1 MIRSR
6 SSSKFKVKTPGNR
19 VVIHTKKLVKKGLLN
34 LHPKIKRE
42 MLKQRVRQ

>member
-6 SSSKFKVKTPGNR
+6 AISKFKVKTPGNR
-19 VVIHTKKLVKKGLLN
+19 VVIHSKKLSKKGLLN

-42 MLKQRVRQ
+42 MLKQKVRQ

>member
-6 SSSKFKVKTPGNR
+6 SESRFKVKTPGGR
-19 VVIHTKKLVKKGLLN
+19 TVIHTKKLSKKGLLN

-42 MLKQRVRQ
+42 MLKQRVRK